1 MPKFATMTL
10 FLASLGALTFAAS
23 SCEKTPED
31 PIVLPENFVHTLTLS
46 SSAKGQVD
54 AVLTADKVNY
64 YSIEFIDI
72 DGPHADE
79 NTTGKFS
86 YKFANSGKYAVRMRA
101 HTSAIHF
108 VEAIDSVSIN
118 EVTLADGY
126 TTPTEYAG
134 YNLVWAD
141 EFNGNALNLND
152 WTHEIGTGN
161 WGWGNNELQYYT
173 DGTNNLDV
181 SGGKLTITAKSESQ
195 GSSNYTSARIKT
207 QGKKEFQYGR
217 IDIRARLPRGQG
229 IWPALWMLGSNISSV
244 GWPNCGEIDIM
255 ELVGHQ
261 PNRVHGTVHFG
272 TSTPSTQRTSSYSL
286 GTAEFGDEFHV
297 FTLIW
302 EQNKMEW
309 YVDDK
314 KYHTVTSSGTGGIYP
329 FNDKF
334 FFIFNVAVGGQW
346 PGSPD
351 ATTVFPQQM
360 EVDYIRVFQKP

>member
-1 MPKFATMTL
+1 MSLLMAVSGLFA
-10 FLASLGALTFAAS
+10 FVGAS
-23 SCEKTPED
+23 CDKTPVED
-31 PIVLPENFVHTLTLS
+31 PLVLPENFTQNVVLS
-46 SSAKGQVD
+46 ASVKGQVD
-54 AVLTADKVNY
+54 VQLKADKVNY
-64 YSIEFIDI
+64 YSVEFQDLGAAKYEEST
-72 DGPHADE
+72 DGS
-79 NTTGKFS
+79 FS
-86 YKFANSGKYAVRMRA
+86 YKFSKAGTYAIRMRA
-101 HTSAIHF
+101 HTTAAHF
-108 VEAIDSVSIN
+108 VEAIDSVKLE

-126 TTPTEYAG
+126 TTPLEYPG
-134 YNLVWAD
+134 YTLSWAD

-173 DGTNNLDV
+173 DGSSNLQV

-229 IWPALWMLGSNISSV
+229 LWPALWMLGSNISSV

-302 EQNKMEW
+302 EQNKIEW

-351 ATTVFPQQM
+351 ASTVFPQSM